1 MDGYKIHFGLKNVYG
16 ERKGVKDDSW
26 ASGLI
31 TRLLVLSTEGNLRK
45 TGCRSWGEQR

>member
-1 MDGYKIHFGLKNVYG
+1 MDGYKIHFGLRDVCG

-31 TRLLVLSTEGNLRK
+31 TRLLVLPTEGNLRR
-45 TGCRSWGEQR
+45 TGCGSWGEQR